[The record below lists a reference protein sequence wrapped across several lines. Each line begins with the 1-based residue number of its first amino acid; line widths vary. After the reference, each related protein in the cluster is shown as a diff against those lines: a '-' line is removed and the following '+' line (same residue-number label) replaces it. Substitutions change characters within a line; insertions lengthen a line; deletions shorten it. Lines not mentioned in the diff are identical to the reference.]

1 METLFVP
8 LAVNNRTGKDAGMLE
23 RYDEPSFNFPV
34 VRFFA
39 PGGEELI
46 PREDGVWSGGAL
58 TARLAA
64 ALNVAGTETP
74 AWLWLAYEELRTE
87 PLERAV
93 FAMHCF
99 WKGEAVLGIQPGV
112 RGTRVGWLDGREVV
126 EVRFDPQVLS
136 YEALVGIANG
146 LRCADRVYATTEEQ
160 LATAAESVGE
170 RARLERG
177 SPRDAKPSDRKFHL
191 QRSPLNVV
199 PLTPLQ
205 ATRANGMLEAGEDV
219 RQILSPRQVALLER
233 IEARLREDPEVLDG
247 LQRPDEIRDLP
258 AFAKKLEERLGI
270 TAARR

>member
-8 LAVNNRTGKDAGMLE
+8 LVVNNRTGKDAGMLE
-23 RYDEPSFNFPV
+23 RYDEPAFNFPV

-39 PGGEELI
+39 PGGQELI
-46 PREDGVWSGGAL
+46 PRQDRVWSGDGLA
-58 TARLAA
+58 ARLVA

-126 EVRFDPQVLS
+126 EVRFDPQELS
-136 YEALVGIANG
+136 YEALVGIADG
-146 LRCADRVYATTEEQ
+146 VRCADRVYATSEEQ
-160 LATAAESVGE
+160 LAIAAESVGE
-170 RARLERG
+170 RARLERE
-177 SPRDAKPSDRKFHL
+177 SPRDAKTSDRKYYL
-191 QRSPLNVV
+191 QRSPLNLV

-219 RQILSPRQVALLER
+219 RPVLSPRQVTLRER
-233 IEARLREDPEVLDG
+233 IAAGLREDPDAFDG
-247 LQRPDEIRDLP
+247 LRRPDEIRDLP
-258 AFAKKLEERLGI
+258 AFVKELEDRL
-270 TAARR
+270 ADD